1 MGGLGFIWGEGGGWV
16 TLIYFHISKRL
27 PPVHSDNP
35 LVSVPAAGDKLSG
48 VSAEGVND
56 GLAALYGD
64 FCVREE
70 VGREDDLSVSHKPC
84 AHILAAYIA

>member
-1 MGGLGFIWGEGGGWV
+1 MGEEEGGGV

-27 PPVHSDNP
+27 PPVHGDNP
-35 LVSVPAAGDKLSG
+35 LVSTPAAGEVNDELG
-48 VSAEGVND
+48 CVSAEGIDD
-56 GLAALYGD
+56 GLEAFHGE

-84 AHILAAYIA
+84 PHILQLHCIIL